1 MLSLHL
7 EGNNKLQDSTEVNC
21 LQVQWSHRL
30 YVENQEERN
39 TKINLNI
46 HSQQIV
52 SRLFALSGLHEEE
65 EEDEV
70 RETLLDID
78 VAKLSYDTQSHKL
91 IDIDPIKIEKLKAET
106 LLSCTWHK
114 SYYNI
119 RVRQCKSCLCFAA
132 SLHRSTMLLLILLTK
147 CHFPNFSLQPK
158 MLFTSCFHGVAL

>member
-1 MLSLHL
+1 M
-7 EGNNKLQDSTEVNC
+7 QDSTEVNC

-52 SRLFALSGLHEEE
+52 SRLFALSGLHEEA

-78 VAKLSYDTQSHKL
+78 VAKLSYNTQSHKL
-91 IDIDPIKIEKLKAET
+91 INTDPIK
-106 LLSCTWHK
+106 
-114 SYYNI
+114 
-119 RVRQCKSCLCFAA
+119 V
-132 SLHRSTMLLLILLTK
+132 
-147 CHFPNFSLQPK
+147 
-158 MLFTSCFHGVAL
+158 